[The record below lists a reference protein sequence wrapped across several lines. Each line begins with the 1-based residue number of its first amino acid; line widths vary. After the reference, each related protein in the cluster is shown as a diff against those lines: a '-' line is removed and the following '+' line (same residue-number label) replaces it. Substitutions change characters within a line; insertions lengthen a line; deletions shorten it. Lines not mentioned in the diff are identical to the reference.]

1 MKILYFTLRDF
12 PHPIAN
18 RLQTIKMVDAFAHS
32 EDVTLSVSF
41 LNCSEQKLRENYDV
55 KEPFKLIEIGK
66 TNRRPYT
73 LFKLP
78 MLIKAIFSDSYD
90 MYFCREDLLAFLLA
104 LFNRPFVFEIHDLPF
119 TAWKLR
125 LFSLMVRR
133 AKLIVFIS
141 DEIRKNF
148 EQQGFNAQKSIIVGS
163 GIDPDM
169 FANVSPSPV
178 SNGIIKITYTGRLQE
193 RKGVLTLIRAL
204 KHLPETYILSLVGGY
219 AGEHE
224 QIIDYATQHGVDDR
238 VTLHGYKDYNEIPA
252 IMAAADILVL
262 PNDTI
267 EQSFNPLKLREYL
280 LSGRPVVVSDA
291 FKNNPLAQDEFV
303 FLFPKKNEEALAKAL
318 VAATNSEDA
327 KQKTTR
333 AVCEA
338 KSYSWRIRV
347 KEILDAYN
355 KAINHD

>member
-32 EDVTLSVSF
+32 ENVTLSVSF
-41 LNCSEQKLRENYDV
+41 LNCSEQKLRENYNV
-55 KEPFKLIEIGK
+55 KGLFKLIEIGK

-78 MLIKAIFSDSYD
+78 MLIKTIFSDSYN

-104 LFNRPFVFEIHDLPF
+104 LFNRPFIFEIHDLPF
-119 TAWKLR
+119 TSWKLK
-125 LFSLMVRR
+125 LFSWMVRR

-141 DEIRKNF
+141 DEIKKNF
-148 EQQGFNAQKSIIVGS
+148 EQQGFKAQNSIIALS

-178 SNGIIKITYTGRLQE
+178 SDGTIKITYTGRLQE

-204 KHLPETYILSLVGGY
+204 KHLPEKYILSLVGGY

-224 QIIDYATQHGVDDR
+224 LITEYATQHSVVDR

-252 IMAAADILVL
+252 IMAAADILVM

-267 EQSFNPLKLREYL
+267 DHSFSPLKLREYL

-291 FKNNPLAQDEFV
+291 FKYNPLAQDEFV
-303 FLFPKKNEEALAKAL
+303 FLFPKKDEQALAKAL

-327 KQKTTR
+327 KQKTIR
-333 AVCEA
+333 AVSEA
-338 KSYSWRIRV
+338 KSYTWQVRV

-355 KAINHD
+355 KVIDHE